1 LLPFL
6 CNFLKPV
13 DAWFQSVTRWQGKS
27 VVARTVFN
35 SKYQSLLIF
44 MAMTTTSHHKPSA
57 EGRVFT
63 LAAELFAVL
72 ATPIRLQILS
82 AVCEQEKSVSQ
93 LLLEIDTTQPNLSQH
108 LAVLFKTGVLAK
120 RKDGTQVIYRVHSE
134 KAVALCRSVCTQIAI
149 EMDEPDAVSEG
160 QGITPRIPVLA

>member
-1 LLPFL
+1 M
-6 CNFLKPV
+6 KKT
-13 DAWFQSVTRWQGKS
+13 SE
-27 VVARTVFN
+27 
-35 SKYQSLLIF
+35 
-44 MAMTTTSHHKPSA
+44 TTQNA

-82 AVCEQEKSVSQ
+82 AVCEQEKSVNE
-93 LLLEIDTTQPNLSQH
+93 LLLEIDTTQHNLSQH

-120 RKDGTQVIYRVHSE
+120 RKEGTQVIYRVQSE

-149 EMDEPDAVSEG
+149 EMDEPDAVPKG
-160 QGITPRIPVLA
+160 QALSPRSPVTASVVA

>member
-1 LLPFL
+1 
-6 CNFLKPV
+6 
-13 DAWFQSVTRWQGKS
+13 
-27 VVARTVFN
+27 
-35 SKYQSLLIF
+35 
-44 MAMTTTSHHKPSA
+44 MTKITHTATDP

-82 AVCEQEKSVSQ
+82 AVCEREKSVSE

-120 RKDGTQVIYRVHSE
+120 RRVGTQVIYRVQSE

-149 EMDEPDAVSEG
+149 EMDEPDSVAQG
-160 QGITPRIPVLA
+160 QALSPRPQAAPVMV

>member
-1 LLPFL
+1 M
-6 CNFLKPV
+6 K
-13 DAWFQSVTRWQGKS
+13 R
-27 VVARTVFN
+27 
-35 SKYQSLLIF
+35 
-44 MAMTTTSHHKPSA
+44 PSGTPNA
-57 EGRVFT
+57 EVRVFT

-108 LAVLFKTGVLAK
+108 LAVLFKAGVLAK
-120 RKDGTQVIYRVHSE
+120 RKEGTQVIYRVHSE

-149 EMDEPDAVSEG
+149 EMDEPDAVIEG
-160 QGITPRIPVLA
+160 QALSPRIPVLA